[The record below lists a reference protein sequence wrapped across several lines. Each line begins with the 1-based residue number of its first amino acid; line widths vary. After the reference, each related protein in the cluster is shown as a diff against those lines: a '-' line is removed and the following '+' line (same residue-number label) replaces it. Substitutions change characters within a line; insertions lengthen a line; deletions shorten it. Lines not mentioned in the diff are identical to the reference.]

1 MSRVRAWV
9 MPNVIELV
17 KVAPLVREM
26 KRDME
31 KNENEVIKIEQTHE
45 NARVRLFYC
54 KNAREV
60 IKLSLEVWTM
70 RMIPKKETLTIEFKS
85 DVDCLDEKELVSEIV
100 GMTNTEGGVLYLGVE
115 DNGEVTG
122 VHKRHKDPNGA
133 MALIANKTVPSL
145 SVRAEIIEEEGIEV
159 LQIQI
164 PMSKTIIATSDGKI
178 QRRRLKPDGSPE
190 NVPMYPY
197 EIQGRL
203 SSLSQLDYSAQI
215 LLGATM
221 DDLDG
226 NERDRL
232 RNIIK
237 YRKGDKA
244 LLELTDEELD
254 KALQLAKEEAGVL
267 YPTVTGMLLLGKEDR
282 IAELLPTAKAVFQV
296 LEGTKVRKNE
306 QTSKPLLATFE
317 MFEEYMK
324 AWNPEREM
332 EYGLFRVPIPEFSE
346 AAYRE
351 GLVNAFCH
359 RDYTVIQ
366 AVRVAVEDEGLT
378 ISSPGGFI
386 EGVNL
391 KNLLTVEPHGRNPVL
406 ADALKRIGLAEKTGR
421 GIDRIFEGSI
431 VFGRPLPDYSETT
444 STYVKLFIQRA
455 EPDLA
460 FTKMI
465 SNEENRLGR
474 SLPINSLLIL
484 SALQSQRRLTIA
496 EIVEVT
502 NIGEIRAKAV
512 VEKLVEAGLVDA
524 SGNNKARFYIL
535 SSKVYKEQD
544 NMVGYVRQTGIDA
557 VKYEAWIMELIQKQ
571 GGRITRDNVVE
582 LLNVTPSQAYRLLKK
597 MSDKGRITLV
607 GSGRS
612 AYYELIE

>member
-1 MSRVRAWV
+1 MYDFKTHAKHTRAFV
-9 MPNVIELV
+9 LFQ
-17 KVAPLVREM
+17 
-26 KRDME
+26 KRTE
-31 KNENEVIKIEQTHE
+31 
-45 NARVRLFYC
+45 
-54 KNAREV
+54 
-60 IKLSLEVWTM
+60 
-70 RMIPKKETLTIEFKS
+70 S
-85 DVDCLDEKELVSEIV
+85 DIDCLDEKELVSEIV

-115 DNGEVTG
+115 DNGDITG
-122 VHKRHKDPNGA
+122 VHKKHRDPNGA

-197 EIQGRL
+197 EIPGRL

-237 YRKGDKA
+237 YRKGDKT

-254 KALQLAKEEAGVL
+254 KALQLVKEEAGVL

-317 MFEEYMK
+317 MFKEYMK

-366 AVRVAVEDEGLT
+366 AVRVAIEDEGLT

-465 SNEENRLGR
+465 SDEENRLGR

-496 EIVEVT
+496 EIAEVT

-544 NMVGYVRQTGIDA
+544 NIVGYVRQTGIDA

-571 GGRITRDNVVE
+571 GGKITRDNVVE
-582 LLNVTPSQAYRLLKK
+582 LLNVTPPQAYRLLKK
-597 MSDKGRITLV
+597 MSDKGRIKLV
-607 GSGRS
+607 GNGRS
-612 AYYELIE
+612 AYYELVK

>member
-1 MSRVRAWV
+1 MTS
-9 MPNVIELV
+9 
-17 KVAPLVREM
+17 
-26 KRDME
+26 KRT
-31 KNENEVIKIEQTHE
+31 KNT
-45 NARVRLFYC
+45 RVRLFYC
-54 KNAREV
+54 KNARKV
-60 IKLSLEVWTM
+60 IGLLLEVWTM

-85 DVDCLDEKELVSEIV
+85 DIDCLDEKELVSEIV

-115 DNGEVTG
+115 DNGDITG
-122 VHKRHKDPNGA
+122 VHKKHRDPNGA

-197 EIQGRL
+197 EIPGRL

-237 YRKGDKA
+237 YRKGDKT

-254 KALQLAKEEAGVL
+254 KALQLVKEEAGVL

-366 AVRVAVEDEGLT
+366 AVRVAIEDEGLT

-496 EIVEVT
+496 EIAEVT

-544 NMVGYVRQTGIDA
+544 NIVGYVRQTGIDA

-571 GGRITRDNVVE
+571 GGKITRDNVVE
-582 LLNVTPSQAYRLLKK
+582 LLNVTPPQAYRLLKK
-597 MSDKGRITLV
+597 MSDKGRIKLV
-607 GSGRS
+607 GNGRS
-612 AYYELIE
+612 AYYELVK